1 MLASLDASNN
11 VSFIQRHSP
20 DPPVSPICRDE
31 FPKEETFGKVSFMK
45 SDGSV
50 FTSGVIIPVGQIT
63 RCFGRITSKPVL
75 KIKSA
80 SDGIVYTQEDWVTK
94 YGPKVS
100 RDSVYASDPTAA
112 AAYAQ
117 NFQKMVNAANA
128 PRAPRTPRPSAPAPP
143 IRRTVFGMLQPPPS
157 LYTMPLNLTPLPFKF
172 DLPPLPRLN

>member
-11 VSFIQRHSP
+11 SSFIQRHSP
-20 DPPVSPICRDE
+20 DPPASPVHCTE

-50 FTSGVIIPVGQIT
+50 FTTGVIIPVGQIT
-63 RCFGRITSKPVL
+63 RYFGRITSKPVL

-80 SDGIVYTQEDWVTK
+80 SDGKIYTQEDWVTK
-94 YGPKVS
+94 YGPQVS
-100 RDSVYASDPTAA
+100 RNSVYASDPTAA

-117 NFQKMVNAANA
+117 NFQKMVNA

-143 IRRTVFGMLQPPPS
+143 VRRTVFGMLQPPPS

>member
-20 DPPVSPICRDE
+20 DPPVSPICRDD
-31 FPKEETFGKVSFMK
+31 FSKEETFGKVSFMK

-50 FTSGVIIPVGQIT
+50 FTSGVIIPEGQIT
-63 RCFGRITSKPVL
+63 RYFGRITSKPVL

-80 SDGIVYTQEDWVTK
+80 SDGIVYTQEDWITK
-94 YGPKVS
+94 YGPQVS

-117 NFQKMVNAANA
+117 NFQKMVNAVHA

-143 IRRTVFGMLQPPPS
+143 VRRTGFGMLQPPPS